1 VAQSYED
8 LRRFSKEEV
17 VELYNRAAPNVQLG
31 LAFYRDELA
40 HREVEEQNQ
49 RIIKMTRGIWV
60 MTLVITVTA
69 NVNVVL
75 FVLGT

>member
-60 MTLVITVTA
+60 MTLVITVTTI
-69 NVNVVL
+69 VNVVL

>member
-1 VAQSYED
+1 MAQSYED

-60 MTLVITVTA
+60 MTLVITVTTI
-69 NVNVVL
+69 VNVVL